1 MANNQN
7 SSIFAR
13 DLKSL
18 GGPSAAQARGRRRR
32 RAAAAGLSASTL
44 VFLAAWVA
52 GASSASQEEDLTR
65 VDLSD
70 PRLIALSE
78 SAPLAPI
85 PDLDDSLPAP
95 EAALTW
101 HSHRIQ
107 RGDTLAKIF
116 AAAGVTRQQTAR
128 IAKQLPRDLV
138 RGLRPG
144 RGLEIGL
151 DDEGQA
157 RSLHFDIDDRSILK
171 IEVDG
176 DEINVQEEPRE
187 LRIEHRFASGVI
199 RSSLFQAGADAGLA
213 DRQIL
218 ELAAIYGWDID
229 FALDLRQ
236 GDRFVVAYEELYGMD
251 GEKIGHGDIVAAQF
265 INNGHTHFA
274 VRHVDEDGRAQFFNP
289 EGKSLRGT
297 FLRTPVR
304 FSRVTSGF
312 TKRRFHPVLKKW
324 RAHKGVDYG
333 APSGTPVLAT
343 ADGRVRFA
351 GRNGGYGKTVRL
363 SHGGAYSTLYAHL
376 SRFKRGLRQGAVVKQ
391 GDVIGYVGSTGLA
404 TGPHL
409 HYEFRVHGQH
419 RNPLTYRFPKEGGI
433 DARYRDVFL
442 AQAREWVD
450 KIAVYSNTEV
460 ASNE

>member
-1 MANNQN
+1 MA
-7 SSIFAR
+7 
-13 DLKSL
+13 
-18 GGPSAAQARGRRRR
+18 
-32 RAAAAGLSASTL
+32 
-44 VFLAAWVA
+44 LAAWLEA
-52 GASSASQEEDLTR
+52 GSNASQDAASSRTVFDDAEAPML
-65 VDLSD
+65 V
-70 PRLIALSE
+70 ALSE
-78 SAPLAPI
+78 PLPI
-85 PDLDDSLPAP
+85 VAAEDGDD
-95 EAALTW
+95 AALNGGPTLTW

-128 IAKQLPRDLV
+128 IASLLPRDLV

-144 RGLEIGL
+144 RGLEIGIDAQGDPRTL
-151 DDEGQA
+151 Q
-157 RSLHFDIDDRSILK
+157 FDLDDRSFLE

-176 DEINVQEEPRE
+176 DQIEVREQARE
-187 LRIEHRFASGVI
+187 LEIRHRFAIGTI
-199 RSSLFQAGADAGLA
+199 RTSLFQAGTEAGMA
-213 DRQIL
+213 DRQIF
-218 ELAAIYGWDID
+218 ELAAIFGWDID

-236 GDRFVVAYEELYGMD
+236 GDRFVVVYEELFHPD
-251 GEKIGHGDIVAAQF
+251 GDRIGRGEIIAAEF
-265 INNGHTHFA
+265 INNGRTHHA
-274 VRHVDEDGRAQFFNP
+274 VRHVDEQGRTSYFTP

-312 TKRRFHPVLKKW
+312 KKRRFHPVLKKW

-333 APSGTPVLAT
+333 APTGTPVLAT
-343 ADGRVRFA
+343 ADGRVRFV

-363 SHGGAYSTLYAHL
+363 NHGGAYSTLYAHL
-376 SRFKRGLRQGAVVKQ
+376 SRYKRGLRKGTVVKQ

-419 RNPLTYRFPKEGGI
+419 RNPLTYRFPKKGGI
-433 DARYRDVFL
+433 EARYRDAFVAE
-442 AQAREWVD
+442 AQQWVD
-450 KIAVYSNTEV
+450 RISVYNSTEV